1 MANKLYP
8 VGIQNFEIIRKED
21 YLYVDKTAYVYH
33 LTHDNGKSFFLGRPR
48 RFGKTLNMSMLKY
61 FLEIGADNTLFDG
74 LYIYQRLV
82 QRLGHRTNGSR
93 LESISCVAF

>member
-33 LTHDNGKSFFLGRPR
+33 LTHDNGKSFSWDVR
-48 RFGKTLNMSMLKY
+48 
-61 FLEIGADNTLFDG
+61 AA
-74 LYIYQRLV
+74 
-82 QRLGHRTNGSR
+82 
-93 LESISCVAF
+93 LESLCWCPRSIVISPVVKTCSKAWP

>member
-33 LTHDNGKSFFLGRPR
+33 LTHDNGKSFLCVVINVL
-48 RFGKTLNMSMLKY
+48 T
-61 FLEIGADNTLFDG
+61 D
-74 LYIYQRLV
+74 V
-82 QRLGHRTNGSR
+82 NG
-93 LESISCVAF
+93 